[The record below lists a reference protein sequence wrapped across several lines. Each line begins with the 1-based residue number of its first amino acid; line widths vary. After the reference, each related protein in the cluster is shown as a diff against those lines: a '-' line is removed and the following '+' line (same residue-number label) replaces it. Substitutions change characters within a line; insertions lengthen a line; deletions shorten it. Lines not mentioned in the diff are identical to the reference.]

1 VQVRNGVA
9 ILWGP
14 VPTVD
19 LAFRAEARLRALIE
33 LIDVHNNLEVNPN
46 PLGPTPIFRGPPQ
59 FLPDRLPPPLPEAP
73 RPPQILL

>member
-1 VQVRNGVA
+1 VQVRGGVA

-14 VPTVD
+14 VPSVD

-33 LIDVHNNLEVNPN
+33 LIDVQNNLEITPN
-46 PLGPTPIFRGPPQ
+46 PLGPAPIFRGPQ

-73 RPPQILL
+73 RPPQIFL